1 MANKLSSDQVNVLN
15 DFKRYLEDA
24 SNYMVVSG
32 AAGTGKTTLIQEL
45 QTAAYDNSWKCIP
58 LGVWGRSSSAIVQI
72 TGIPAVTV
80 YKYNRVH
87 SDILNQKISAKTFS
101 EWYENFYQKKKFS
114 KALIFHLMQK

>member
-1 MANKLSSDQVNVLN
+1 MTNSLSPDQVNVLK
-15 DFKRYLEDA
+15 DFKRYLVDP

-72 TGIPAVTV
+72 TGIPAVTIS
-80 YKYNRVH
+80 KYNKSNSCIRR
-87 SDILNQKISAKTFS
+87 
-101 EWYENFYQKKKFS
+101 S
-114 KALIFHLMQK
+114 KLYLL

>member
-80 YKYNRVH
+80 SKYNRVH
-87 SDILNQKISAKTFS
+87 SDILNQRYLQRLFQNGMKTFIRKS
-101 EWYENFYQKKKFS
+101 LVFS
-114 KALIFHLMQK
+114 SYVAPI

>member
-45 QTAAYDNSWKCIP
+45 QTLHMIIHGNVFLLEY
-58 LGVWGRSSSAIVQI
+58 GVEVQ
-72 TGIPAVTV
+72 VQLF
-80 YKYNRVH
+80 K
-87 SDILNQKISAKTFS
+87 
-101 EWYENFYQKKKFS
+101 
-114 KALIFHLMQK
+114 

>member
-1 MANKLSSDQVNVLN
+1 MTNSLSPDQVNVLK
-15 DFKRYLEDA
+15 DFKRYLVDP

-72 TGIPAVTV
+72 TGIPAVTIS
-80 YKYNRVH
+80 KYNRVYD
-87 SDILNQKISAKTFS
+87 DISNEKISPKSFS
-101 EWYENFYQKKKFS
+101 EW
-114 KALIFHLMQK
+114 